1 MLLNIP
7 QCIGQAPPSRKNFS
21 VPNVKVAK
29 VTKVEE
35 TWAKSGVRGNGM
47 GHS

>member
-29 VTKVEE
+29 VEE
-35 TWAKSGVRGNGM
+35 TWAKSGVRGKGM
-47 GHS
+47 GQS